1 MTGCLEKLTCLN
13 DVQLAKCLLLT
24 DESVDGSK
32 SLAIFF
38 SVNEN
43 MCFNKTHW
51 APKLQTFIEEQTL
64 AFFDAVGHTNH
75 LFGGYLSNH
84 FTSLNISND
93 DDGAV

>member
-43 MCFNKTHW
+43 MCFNKTH
-51 APKLQTFIEEQTL
+51 
-64 AFFDAVGHTNH
+64 
-75 LFGGYLSNH
+75 
-84 FTSLNISND
+84 
-93 DDGAV
+93 